1 MGGGCNSRIES
12 LQVFLT
18 FDLYLDLDC
27 DKNKAFSEFQKEFHK
42 KNVKFI
48 LEGVLIN
55 IGIKPSCH
63 NPSRKDKLLQYTHWS
78 RPADQT

>member
-27 DKNKAFSEFQKEFHK
+27 DKNKAFSEFQKEFQIEREVQIGGSPHK
-42 KNVKFI
+42 YWHQTF
-48 LEGVLIN
+48 LSQSQQEG
-55 IGIKPSCH
+55 
-63 NPSRKDKLLQYTHWS
+63 
-78 RPADQT
+78 